1 MKKVKPLEELTIAR
15 SLFGSS
21 LAFHIIFATLG
32 VGLPFMILVAEVVYQ
47 ITKDRD
53 YPLMA
58 KRWTKA
64 QAILLG
70 VAIPSGTIV
79 AVQLSLLWPRFME
92 IVGEVIALPFQIELF
107 AFFLEALFMSIYV
120 YAADRLS
127 AAARVISVFLV
138 ALGGSASAVLITAAN
153 AWMNTPTG
161 FEVSGGE
168 ITDVRPLDA
177 FLNPSFASAALH
189 VLVSAFM
196 TGAFAIAGLAAWRLL
211 KGNQSRRESAYH
223 RKALVLSLLV
233 GGIMSLATAWNGHVA
248 GQVLYDHQP
257 EKLAAAE
264 GHFKTEAYAPLAI
277 GGIVDPEK
285 RELVGAI
292 KIPGMLSFLAD
303 NRFDAVVKGLNEFP
317 EENWPPFYVH
327 TLFNLMVFI
336 GSWLILLS
344 ILAWVVHWRRREKPL
359 PRWLLW
365 LLVPSGVLSL
375 LGIESGWVFTC
386 SGRQPWTIY
395 HYQRTSE
402 AVTDATGLGLYFV
415 LFIGLYLLL
424 LVGTAIVMRSYFR
437 RHPLSEAFATTGNGL
452 GKGEVKHE

>member
-1 MKKVKPLEELTIAR
+1 
-15 SLFGSS
+15 
-21 LAFHIIFATLG
+21 
-32 VGLPFMILVAEVVYQ
+32 
-47 ITKDRD
+47 DRD

-79 AVQLSLLWPRFME
+79 AVQLSLLWPRIME

-233 GGIMSLATAWNGHVA
+233 G
-248 GQVLYDHQP
+248 
-257 EKLAAAE
+257 
-264 GHFKTEAYAPLAI
+264 
-277 GGIVDPEK
+277 
-285 RELVGAI
+285 
-292 KIPGMLSFLAD
+292 
-303 NRFDAVVKGLNEFP
+303 
-317 EENWPPFYVH
+317 
-327 TLFNLMVFI
+327 
-336 GSWLILLS
+336 
-344 ILAWVVHWRRREKPL
+344 
-359 PRWLLW
+359 
-365 LLVPSGVLSL
+365 
-375 LGIESGWVFTC
+375 
-386 SGRQPWTIY
+386 
-395 HYQRTSE
+395 
-402 AVTDATGLGLYFV
+402 
-415 LFIGLYLLL
+415 
-424 LVGTAIVMRSYFR
+424 
-437 RHPLSEAFATTGNGL
+437 
-452 GKGEVKHE
+452 